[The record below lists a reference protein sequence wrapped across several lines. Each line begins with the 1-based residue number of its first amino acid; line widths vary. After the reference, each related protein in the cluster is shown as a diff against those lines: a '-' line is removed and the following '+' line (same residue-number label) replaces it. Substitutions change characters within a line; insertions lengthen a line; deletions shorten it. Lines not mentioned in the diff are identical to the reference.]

1 MTASL
6 LFSRSPH
13 SNMGSHTLGLR
24 LLRGP
29 PSTRVYDLYLGRN
42 WRELVLGIEVPEY
55 LWMSSWRALCIVYDL
70 SVNSSASRA

>member
-13 SNMGSHTLGLR
+13 SHMGSRTRDLR
-24 LLRGP
+24 LLCGP
-29 PSTRVYDLYLGRN
+29 PSVRVYDHYLGRN
-42 WRELVLGIEVPEY
+42 WRELLLGIEVPEY

-70 SVNSSASRA
+70 RVKFSTSRA